1 MMVLDRV
8 WHSGFLLE
16 LKSYQVSGL
25 VLGLILS
32 FFHKTGHM
40 AVLDGKSS

>member
-1 MMVLDRV
+1 MVLDRV
-8 WHSGFLLE
+8 WHAGFLLE